1 LTINHENTVIS
12 GISLG
17 ILAALMMGFAAGH
30 LTNLFNKIKMH
41 KMLKPILP
49 LIIIPVVCTSLLVFP
64 FQFALSGV
72 LGCAMNYF
80 GAGLAIAGTHPA
92 GRIVIGFVLGA
103 MVGFDMGGP
112 INKIAV
118 ATATTLIPVD
128 PSLMGGV
135 AAAIPIAPL
144 GCGLASVIFG
154 RKLFDDNEKGLGVTA
169 LALGFMGISEGAIPF
184 AAKRLKQTFI
194 ANIIGS
200 AIAGALACMF
210 FVGGH
215 VGM

>member
-1 LTINHENTVIS
+1 
-12 GISLG
+12 
-17 ILAALMMGFAAGH
+17 
-30 LTNLFNKIKMH
+30 
-41 KMLKPILP
+41 
-49 LIIIPVVCTSLLVFP
+49 
-64 FQFALSGV
+64 
-72 LGCAMNYF
+72 
-80 GAGLAIAGTHPA
+80 
-92 GRIVIGFVLGA
+92 

-135 AAAIPIAPL
+135 AAAIPVAPL
-144 GCGLASVIFG
+144 GCGLASVVFG
-154 RKLFDDNEKGLGVTA
+154 RRLFDENERGLGVSA

-194 ANIIGS
+194 ANVIGS
-200 AIAGALACMF
+200 AIAGGLACMF

>member
-1 LTINHENTVIS
+1 
-12 GISLG
+12 
-17 ILAALMMGFAAGH
+17 
-30 LTNLFNKIKMH
+30 
-41 KMLKPILP
+41 
-49 LIIIPVVCTSLLVFP
+49 
-64 FQFALSGV
+64 
-72 LGCAMNYF
+72 
-80 GAGLAIAGTHPA
+80 
-92 GRIVIGFVLGA
+92 

-128 PSLMGGV
+128 PSLMGAV

-144 GCGLASVIFG
+144 GCGFASVIFG
-154 RKLFDDNEKGLGVTA
+154 RQLFDDNEKGLGVSS

-200 AIAGALACMF
+200 SIAGGLACMF